1 MKKFVLLSTT
11 CLIVGLVACDVDV
24 SETGSSMASKDFMEA
39 APQMTTVYQHPEFGI
54 HGDEGTDSKMFE
66 GEVVKAFATGNGPQV
81 EVKLKS
87 DEGKEFFFNVLG
99 PKAGDFPE
107 GTHLNVRYKV
117 KKDSVITGLRLVSE
131 DIETA
136 VAAAAGEQ
144 EYQDALKT
152 NLEGAEFT
160 INAVYNNGENGDLGK
175 YIAIKRTGETKTK
188 LFNAAFDS
196 DVDNVERYQGQ
207 EVVLYGVL
215 DSKIEV
221 LEVVAIG
228 Y

>member
-1 MKKFVLLSTT
+1 MKKFGLLCTACFAFS
-11 CLIVGLVACDVDV
+11 LVACDVDV
-24 SETGSSMASKDFMEA
+24 SEAGSSMASKDFMEA

-66 GEVVKAFATGNGPQV
+66 GEVITAFSTGNGP
-81 EVKLKS
+81 ELGVKLKS
-87 DEGKEFFFNVLG
+87 DEGKEFLFNVLG

-107 GTHLNVRYKV
+107 GTHLNVRYKI
-117 KKDSVITGLRLVSE
+117 KKDSMITGLRLASE
-131 DIETA
+131 DI
-136 VAAAAGEQ
+136 AAATAAVGGEQ
-144 EYQDALKT
+144 EYQDAIKA

-160 INAVYNNGENGDLGK
+160 INAVYNNGEQGDLGK
-175 YIAIKRTGETKTK
+175 YVAIKRTGEAKAK

-215 DSKIEV
+215 AAKIEV

-228 Y
+228 H